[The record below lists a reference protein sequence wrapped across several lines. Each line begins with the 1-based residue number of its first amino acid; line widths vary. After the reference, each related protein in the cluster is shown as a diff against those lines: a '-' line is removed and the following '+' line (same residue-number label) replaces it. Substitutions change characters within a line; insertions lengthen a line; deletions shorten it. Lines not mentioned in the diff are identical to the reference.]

1 MGVFYQTGKHAT
13 IRPAQQYNIP
23 SPAVLRSVHLT
34 SSPVQ
39 DARRVLPKGLLAKLQ
54 RHCTGLVYVPSPP
67 RGNAHR
73 EMVLRLHTSG
83 MSVRNVA
90 QYTRLSVKWVRHIVE
105 GADSV
110 PPPKRISRFLRLVPP
125 DLVGQVQQYAV
136 GRLYIPTRQT
146 NKTGR
151 TKRIEQLLDQG
162 LSVAEVAVRIK
173 LSQRQVYRLKKV
185 WSENAWR
192 REMGKQG
199 QKSQH
204 EDSMR
209 DERFESRAAAKLC
222 RGCGRPIVGRSKN
235 YCDLCRTIEGG
246 SDVEV
251 IVPTSI
257 PLVSFDPRF

>member
-1 MGVFYQTGKHAT
+1 M
-13 IRPAQQYNIP
+13 
-23 SPAVLRSVHLT
+23 
-34 SSPVQ
+34 
-39 DARRVLPKGLLAKLQ
+39 AKLQ

-73 EMVLRLHTSG
+73 EMVLRLHASG

-90 QYTRLSVKWVRHIVE
+90 QYARLSAKWVRHIVE
-105 GADSV
+105 GADSS
-110 PPPKRISRFLRLVPP
+110 PSPKRTSRFLQLVPP
-125 DLVGQVQQYAV
+125 ALVGQVQQYAV

-146 NKTGR
+146 KKTGR
-151 TKRIEQLLDQG
+151 TKRIEQLLNQG
-162 LSVAEVAVRIK
+162 FSVAEVADRVK

-185 WSENAWR
+185 WSDNAWR

-199 QKSQH
+199 RKSQH
-204 EDSMR
+204 ANPMR
-209 DERFESRAAAKLC
+209 DEPFESCAAAKLC

-235 YCDLCRTIEGG
+235 YCGLCRTIEGG

>member
-1 MGVFYQTGKHAT
+1 MTASFA
-13 IRPAQQYNIP
+13 
-23 SPAVLRSVHLT
+23 
-34 SSPVQ
+34 Q
-39 DARRVLPKGLLAKLQ
+39 DARRVLPQSLLAKLQ
-54 RHCTGLVYVPSPP
+54 KHCTGLVYVPSPP
-67 RGNAHR
+67 RDNARR
-73 EMVLRLHTSG
+73 EMVLRLHASG
-83 MSVRNVA
+83 MSAKNVA

-110 PPPKRISRFLRLVPP
+110 PSPKRKSRFLRLVPP

-136 GRLYIPTRQT
+136 GRLYIPTRQAK
-146 NKTGR
+146 KTGR
-151 TKRIEQLLDQG
+151 TKRIEQMLDQG
-162 LSVAEVAVRIK
+162 LSVAEVAVRVK

-185 WSENAWR
+185 WSDNAWR
-192 REMGKQG
+192 REMGKPG

-204 EDSMR
+204 ENPMC
-209 DERFESRAAAKLC
+209 DEPFESRTAAKLC

>member
-1 MGVFYQTGKHAT
+1 MIA
-13 IRPAQQYNIP
+13 
-23 SPAVLRSVHLT
+23 
-34 SSPVQ
+34 SSAQ
-39 DARRVLPKGLLAKLQ
+39 DARKVLPKGLLAKLQ

-67 RGNAHR
+67 RDNTRR
-73 EMVLRLHTSG
+73 EMVLRLHASG

-90 QYTRLSVKWVRHIVE
+90 QYTRLSAKWVRHIVE

-110 PPPKRISRFLRLVPP
+110 PSPKRTSRFLQLVPP

-146 NKTGR
+146 KKTGK
-151 TKRIEQLLDQG
+151 TKRIERFFDQG
-162 LSVAEVAVRIK
+162 LSVAEVAVRVK
-173 LSQRQVYRLKKV
+173 LSQRQVYRLKKA

-204 EDSMR
+204 ENSMCN
-209 DERFESRAAAKLC
+209 EPFESRAAAKLC
-222 RGCGRPIVGRSKN
+222 RGCGRPLVGQSKN
-235 YCDLCRTIEGG
+235 YCNLCRNIDGG
-246 SDVEV
+246 VDGEV

>member
-1 MGVFYQTGKHAT
+1 M
-13 IRPAQQYNIP
+13 
-23 SPAVLRSVHLT
+23 T

-67 RGNAHR
+67 RGSAHR

-90 QYTRLSVKWVRHIVE
+90 QYTRLSAKWVRHIVE

-110 PPPKRISRFLRLVPP
+110 PSPKRTSRFLQLVPP

-146 NKTGR
+146 KKTGR
-151 TKRIEQLLDQG
+151 TKRIEHLLDQG
-162 LSVAEVAVRIK
+162 LSVAEVAVRVK
-173 LSQRQVYRLKKV
+173 LYHRQVYRLKKA
-185 WSENAWR
+185 WSDNAWR

-199 QKSQH
+199 QQSQH
-204 EDSMR
+204 DNPMC
-209 DERFESRAAAKLC
+209 DEPFESRAAAKLC
-222 RGCGRPIVGRSKN
+222 RGCGRPVVGRSKN

-251 IVPTSI
+251 IAPTSI